1 MNPYF
6 SLETWRD
13 GFPRRSYA
21 RLDDIE
27 PVAPTGEDPL
37 TFTFDA
43 VDAGWR
49 GFGSDGLFN
58 PGSDTSM
65 MFAETYWKHRFDGKG
80 RDDPDPFDEIPLYRV
95 EISRFPW
102 EELYDDFPRTEEPW
116 ITLTLTDRDTGTPAT
131 VYGGLFAP
139 PVNAFVE
146 AVAEAP
152 APSSLLSA
160 LFDMEKWP
168 DATND
173 DIVQALAGRCALAA
187 MACFDIGQGLASA
200 LLCPCGYPVYYF
212 DVGCGS
218 GRNAPTS
225 PPQVDFCTCDS
236 PPVILSHWDTDHWA
250 GARRQPALL
259 GLTWIVPRQTIST
272 SHALIGSDILKAGG
286 RLLVVANGA
295 PPLTWGTP
303 GQTLDLRRCSGPGRN
318 HSGLALVVT
327 NNANKATWVLTG
339 DAGYNFITHHP
350 PPATIAAMVAPHHG
364 ADMGPKST
372 PFMRSGQSYAR
383 LLYSFGPGNNHGP
396 KKPPVQ
402 HPTPA
407 ATLAH
412 TSRNWGHG
420 AWPAATPASCV
431 AGADVLATAEHPGS
445 HLGGV
450 GVTWNGSNAAL
461 GHLASCPHVMPIS
474 QW

>member
-1 MNPYF
+1 MNPFF
-6 SLETWRD
+6 SLEAWRD

-27 PVAPTGEDPL
+27 PIAPTGEEPL

-43 VDAGWR
+43 VDATWR
-49 GFGSDGLFN
+49 GFGPEGPFN
-58 PGSDTSM
+58 PGSDAGVR
-65 MFAETYWKHRFDGKG
+65 FAATYWRDRFDGRG
-80 RDDPDPFDEIPLYRV
+80 RDAPDPFDEVPLYRV
-95 EISRFPW
+95 EISRAPGQRLFAD
-102 EELYDDFPRTEEPW
+102 LPRDEAPW
-116 ITLTLTDRDTGTPAT
+116 ITLGLTDKDTGVPAT
-131 VYGGLFAP
+131 VYGGLFAQ
-139 PVNAFVE
+139 PVNAFVQS
-146 AVAEAP
+146 VAGAS

-160 LFDMEKWP
+160 LFDMETWP
-168 DATND
+168 DARPD
-173 DIVQALAGRCALAA
+173 DIVQALEGRCTLSA

-218 GRNAPTS
+218 GRNTPTS
-225 PPQVDFCTCDS
+225 PPRVDFCTCDS

-250 GARRQPALL
+250 GARRQPSLL

-272 SHALIGSDILKAGG
+272 SHALLANDILKAGG
-286 RLLVVANGA
+286 RVLVVANAA
-295 PPLTWGTP
+295 PAITWTTP

-327 NNANKATWVLTG
+327 NTASKATWVLTG
-339 DAGYNFITHHP
+339 DAGYNFIPHNP
-350 PPATIAAMVAPHHG
+350 PPTSIAAMVAPHHG

-372 PFMRSGQSYAR
+372 PFLRSGQAYAR
-383 LLYSFGPGNNHGP
+383 LLYSFGPGNHHGP
-396 KKPPVQ
+396 KTPPVR

-412 TSRNWGHG
+412 HSRKWGHG

-431 AGADVLATAEHPGS
+431 AGADVLATAEHPAA

-450 GVTWNGSNAAL
+450 GVTWNGARPAL
-461 GHLASCPHVMPIS
+461 AHVTSCPHMMPIR